1 MQAWQK
7 KSKKRFQTL
16 YIWETDKKH
25 ICIPHPEATKRK
37 RGKDERDGVQNP
49 KPGQFLSTKAH
60 DIYYTTSNGLIKSDT
75 SQPEIVL

>member
-1 MQAWQK
+1 MAK

-16 YIWETDKKH
+16 YIWETDKKN

-49 KPGQFLSTKAH
+49 KPGQFLSNKAA
-60 DIYYTTSNGLIKSDT
+60 
-75 SQPEIVL
+75 